1 MKHLSRFL
9 VASLLVLGFST
20 ANAQDQNN
28 PWAVSIG
35 VNAVDIFPT
44 GGDLPVQGEIFDE
57 FFNAS
62 DHWNILPSVSKL
74 SIGRYIG
81 DGFSFSVAGTLNRI
95 DNFGETEDGIDF
107 SVDDLSY
114 YAVDGAISYSLKN
127 VFKSKWFDP
136 YLGVGGGYTW
146 IDEIGVGTLNGT
158 FGLNFWFTENLALNL
173 QTTYKHV
180 LEDFA
185 ENATEANPA
194 NTSYP
199 PTHFQ
204 HSAGITF
211 AFGGKDTDGD
221 GVFDKDDECIDV
233 PGLAE
238 FNGCPDTDGDG
249 ITDAKD
255 DCPDV
260 AGTPEFNGCAD
271 TDGDGI
277 SDPKDEC
284 PTVAGLANLNGCP
297 DADGDGITDAKDNC
311 PNEAGPAANNGC
323 PYKDKDGDGVLDK
336 DDNCP
341 DVAGTVANNG
351 CPEVTD
357 EVQKKLNSYAKT
369 ILFDTGKSTI
379 KAESNVALKDI
390 IAILKEYPS
399 AKFTVEG
406 HTDSQGAAAA
416 NQRLSDSR
424 ANAVKNYL
432 TSNGVDQFRLSA
444 IGRGEDIP
452 IASNKTRAGRA
463 ENRRVEINLVKE

>member
-35 VNAVDIFPT
+35 VNAVDIFPS
-44 GGDLPVQGEIFDE
+44 GGDLPVQGDIFSE
-57 FFNAS
+57 FFNAT
-62 DHWNILPSVSKL
+62 DHWNILPSVSRL
-74 SIGRYIG
+74 SVGRYIG
-81 DGFSFSVAGTLNRI
+81 DGFTFSVAGSVNKI
-95 DNFGETEDGIDF
+95 DKYGETEDGTNV

-114 YAVDGAISYSLKN
+114 YAADANISYSLRN
-127 VFKSKWFDP
+127 LLNSKWFEP

-146 IDEIGVGTLNGT
+146 LDEIGAGTLNGSL
-158 FGLNFWFTENLALNL
+158 GINLWFTENLAFNL

-180 LEDFA
+180 FEDY
-185 ENATEANPA
+185 EVSN
-194 NTSYP
+194 YP

-204 HSAGITF
+204 HAAGLTF

-221 GVFDKDDECIDV
+221 GVYDKDDECPEV

-260 AGTPEFNGCAD
+260 AGLAEFNGCAD

-277 SDPKDEC
+277 PDPKDEC

-297 DADGDGITDAKDNC
+297 DADGDGITDAKDGC
-311 PNEAGPAANNGC
+311 PDEVGPAANNGC
-323 PYKDKDGDGVLDK
+323 PYQDKDGDGVLDK

-341 DVAGTVANNG
+341 DVVGTVANNG
-351 CPEVTD
+351 CPEVTE
-357 EVQKKLNSYAKT
+357 EVQKTLNEYAAQV
-369 ILFDTGKSTI
+369 LFDSGKSTI
-379 KAESNVALKDI
+379 KEQSEKVLQD
-390 IAILKEYPS
+390 ILKILGEYPT

-406 HTDSQGAAAA
+406 HTDSQGRAAA
-416 NQRLSDSR
+416 NQKLSDAR

-432 TSNGVDQFRLSA
+432 VKNGVDQFRLSA
-444 IGRGEDIP
+444 VGYGEEKP
-452 IASNKTRAGRA
+452 IASNKTRDGRRQ
-463 ENRRVEINLVKE
+463 NRRVEINLNK

>member
-57 FFNAS
+57 FFNAN
-62 DHWNILPSVSKL
+62 DHWNILPSISKL
-74 SIGRYIG
+74 SVGRYIG

-95 DNFGETEDGIDF
+95 DNFGETEDGTDF

-114 YAVDGAISYSLKN
+114 YALDGTISYSLKN
-127 VFKSKWFDP
+127 VLKSKWFDP
-136 YLGVGGGYTW
+136 FVGLGGGYTW
-146 IDEIGVGTLNGT
+146 IDEIGVGTVNGT
-158 FGLNFWFTENLALNL
+158 LGLNFWFTENLAFNV
-173 QTTYKHV
+173 QTSYKLV

-185 ENATEANPA
+185 ENATEADPA

-221 GVFDKDDECIDV
+221 GIFDKDDECIDV

-260 AGTPEFNGCAD
+260 AGIAEFNGCAD

-277 SDPKDEC
+277 PDPNDEC

-297 DADGDGITDAKDNC
+297 DGDGDGITDAKDGC
-311 PNEAGPAANNGC
+311 PNEAGPVANNGC
-323 PYKDKDGDGVLDK
+323 PYQDKDGDGVLDK

-341 DVAGTVANNG
+341 DVVGTVANNG
-351 CPEVTD
+351 CPEVT
-357 EVQKKLNSYAKT
+357 E
-369 ILFDTGKSTI
+369 
-379 KAESNVALKDI
+379 
-390 IAILKEYPS
+390 
-399 AKFTVEG
+399 
-406 HTDSQGAAAA
+406 
-416 NQRLSDSR
+416 
-424 ANAVKNYL
+424 
-432 TSNGVDQFRLSA
+432 
-444 IGRGEDIP
+444 
-452 IASNKTRAGRA
+452 
-463 ENRRVEINLVKE
+463 

>member
-44 GGDLPVQGEIFDE
+44 GGDLPNQGEIFDE
-57 FFNAS
+57 YFNAS
-62 DHWNILPSVSKL
+62 DHWNILPSVSKI
-74 SIGRYIG
+74 SVGRYIG
-81 DGFSFSVAGTLNRI
+81 DGFTFTVGGTVNKI
-95 DNFGETEDGIDF
+95 ENVGEDPFTGEDL

-114 YAVDGAISYSLKN
+114 YAVDGMISYSFKN
-127 VFKSKWFDP
+127 ALSTKWFDP

-146 IDEIGVGTLNGT
+146 LDDIGAGTLNGSLG
-158 FGLNFWFTENLALNL
+158 FNFWLTENLAFNL
-173 QTTYKHV
+173 QSTYKHV
-180 LEDFA
+180 FEEYDVS
-185 ENATEANPA
+185 N
-194 NTSYP
+194 YP

-221 GVFDKDDECIDV
+221 GVYDKDDECPEV
-233 PGLAE
+233 PGLKE

-249 ITDAKD
+249 ITDGKD

-260 AGTPEFNGCAD
+260 AGTAEFNGCPD

-277 SDPKDEC
+277 ADPNDEC
-284 PTVAGLANLNGCP
+284 PTVAGLAELNGCP
-297 DADGDGITDAKDNC
+297 DADADGIADAKDGC

-323 PYKDKDGDGVLDK
+323 PYEDKDGDGVLDK

-351 CPEVTD
+351 CPEVTE
-357 EVQKKLNSYAKT
+357 EVQKTLNEYAKT
-369 ILFDTGKSTI
+369 ILFDLGKSSI
-379 KAESNVALKDI
+379 QKQSYGVLNDI
-390 IAILKEYPS
+390 IAILQEYPN

-406 HTDSQGAAAA
+406 HTDSSGSNKL

-424 ANAVKNYL
+424 ANSVKNYL
-432 TSNGVDQFRLSA
+432 TENGVDQFRLSA
-444 IGRGEDIP
+444 VGYGEDKP
-452 IASNKTRAGRA
+452 IASNRTRAGRA
-463 ENRRVEINLVKE
+463 QNRRVEINLVKE

>member
-9 VASLLVLGFST
+9 VASILVLGLST
-20 ANAQDQNN
+20 ANAQDENN

-35 VNAVDIFPT
+35 INAVDIFPT
-44 GGDLPVQGEIFDE
+44 GGDLITQGEIFDE

-62 DHWNILPSVSKL
+62 DHWNILPSVSRL
-74 SIGRYIG
+74 SVGRYIG
-81 DGFSFSVAGTLNRI
+81 DGFTFTVAGSVNKI
-95 DNFGETEDGIDF
+95 ENAGELPDGTNV
-107 SVDDLSY
+107 SVDDISY
-114 YAVDGAISYSLKN
+114 YAADAQVSYSFKN
-127 VFKSKWFDP
+127 ALNTGWFDP

-146 IDEIGVGTLNGT
+146 VDEVGAGTLNGSL
-158 FGLNFWFTENLALNL
+158 GINFWLTENLAFNL

-180 LEDFA
+180 FEDY
-185 ENATEANPA
+185 EVNN
-194 NTSYP
+194 YP

-204 HSAGITF
+204 HAAGLTF

-221 GVFDKDDECIDV
+221 GVYDKDDECPDV
-233 PGLAE
+233 PGLEE

-255 DCPDV
+255 ECPDT
-260 AGTPEFNGCAD
+260 AGTAEFNGCPD

-277 SDPKDEC
+277 ADPKDEC

-297 DADGDGITDAKDNC
+297 DADGDGITDSKDGC

-323 PYKDKDGDGVLDK
+323 PYQDKDGDGVLDK

-351 CPEVTD
+351 CPEVT
-357 EVQKKLNSYAKT
+357 EEIQKTLNEYAAQV
-369 ILFDTGKSTI
+369 LFDSGKSSI
-379 KAESNVALKDI
+379 KEESTKVLNDI
-390 IAILKEYPS
+390 IAILKEYPT

-406 HTDSQGAAAA
+406 HTDSQGPAKS

-424 ANAVKNYL
+424 ANSVKNFL
-432 TSNGVDQFRLSA
+432 VENGVDQFRLSA
-444 IGRGEDIP
+444 VGYGEDRP
-452 IASNKTRAGRA
+452 IATNNTRAGRA
-463 ENRRVEINLVKE
+463 KNRRVEINLVK